1 VRWLRDSVIKGLIIE
16 GRGGIAPARVHS
28 HSILG
33 PVTPGLPDLLLPSA
47 RIIVPV
53 PGDHW
58 EPALFLIERY
68 SPPAIRAVWT
78 DQHRLEL
85 WLRIEILACEA
96 WATLGRIPASALPK
110 IRKGTFDV
118 EKIAEVEARVGHDVI
133 AFLTVLNESI
143 GQPEARY
150 VHLGM
155 TSQDLNDTS
164 MAVQLVES
172 SRIIARDLAT
182 VREAAAV
189 LAVRH
194 RRTLMAGRTHGVVA
208 EPITF
213 GFKVAGW
220 VAELDR
226 AQDRLARA
234 EVEVAVGRVSG
245 AVGTHATVDPKVEEH
260 VCQELGLV
268 PDDVSTQV
276 VARDRHASFMS
287 ALALV
292 AGTLERIATEVR
304 HLQRSE
310 VGEAFEPFGKE
321 QKGSS
326 AMPHKRNPV
335 LTERVCGLARVVR
348 GHLVTAL
355 ENTALWHERD
365 ISHSSAERIILPD
378 ACAVVDYMALEMA
391 KVLSGLDVRPERM
404 LRNLHF
410 GGGVVFSQRVL
421 LALVDSGMSR
431 EDAYLV
437 VQKAA
442 MRAMEEDGAG
452 FRDLLEKDGEVM
464 TRIGSKL
471 NEVFDPWAGLEHTD
485 LAYERLGLAV
495 KSK

>member
-1 VRWLRDSVIKGLIIE
+1 M
-16 GRGGIAPARVHS
+16 
-28 HSILG
+28 
-33 PVTPGLPDLLLPSA
+33 
-47 RIIVPV
+47 
-53 PGDHW
+53 
-58 EPALFLIERY
+58 IERY
-68 SPPAIRAVWT
+68 SPPAIRAVWS

-96 WATLGRIPASALPK
+96 WAGLGRVPTSALPK
-110 IRKGTFDV
+110 IRKGTFDA

-150 VHLGM
+150 VHMGM
-155 TSQDLNDTS
+155 TSQDLNDTAT
-164 MAVQLVES
+164 AVQLVES
-172 SRIIARDLAT
+172 ARIISADLAS
-182 VREAAAV
+182 VREAAAE
-189 LAVRH
+189 LAIRH

-208 EPITF
+208 EPTTF

-226 AQDRLARA
+226 AQERLAKAA
-234 EVEVAVGRVSG
+234 EEIAVGRVSG

-260 VCQELGLV
+260 VCAELGLR
-268 PDDVSTQV
+268 PDPVSTQV

-348 GHLVTAL
+348 GQLVTAL

-365 ISHSSAERIILPD
+365 ISHSSAERIIFPD
-378 ACAVVDYMALEMA
+378 ACALVDYMSQEMA
-391 KVLSGLDVRPERM
+391 KVLRGLEVRKDRM
-404 LRNLHF
+404 LRNLDM

-421 LALVDSGMSR
+421 LALVESGMSR
-431 EDAYLV
+431 EDAYLI

-442 MRAMEEDGAG
+442 MQAMDGDREG
-452 FRDLLEKDGEVM
+452 FRKLLEKDKEVM
-464 TRIGSKL
+464 SRIGSKL
-471 NEVFDPWAGLEHTD
+471 DEVFDPWTGLEHTD
-485 LAYERLGLAV
+485 LAYERLGLGV
-495 KSK
+495 KAK

>member
-1 VRWLRDSVIKGLIIE
+1 
-16 GRGGIAPARVHS
+16 
-28 HSILG
+28 
-33 PVTPGLPDLLLPSA
+33 
-47 RIIVPV
+47 
-53 PGDHW
+53 
-58 EPALFLIERY
+58 LIERY
-68 SPPAIRAVWT
+68 SPPAIRAVWS

-110 IRKGTFDV
+110 IRKGTFDA
-118 EKIAEVEARVGHDVI
+118 EKIAEVEGRVGHDVI

-150 VHLGM
+150 VHIGM
-155 TSQDLNDTS
+155 TSQDLNDTA

-172 SRIIARDLAT
+172 ARLIASDLAS
-182 VREAAAV
+182 VREAAAE
-189 LAVRH
+189 LAIRH
-194 RRTLMAGRTHGVVA
+194 RGTLMAGRTHGVVA

-226 AQDRLARA
+226 ARDRLAHA
-234 EVEVAVGRVSG
+234 ADEVAVGRVSG
-245 AVGTHATVDPKVEEH
+245 AVGTHATIDPKVEEY
-260 VCQELGLV
+260 VCTELGLR
-268 PDDVSTQV
+268 PDAVSTQV

-287 ALALV
+287 ALALS
-292 AGTLERIATEVR
+292 AGTLERIATEIR

-310 VGEAFEPFGKE
+310 IGEAFEPFGKE

-365 ISHSSAERIILPD
+365 ISHSSAERIIFPD
-378 ACAVVDYMALEMA
+378 ACAVVDYMSQEMA
-391 KVLSGLDVRPERM
+391 RVLRGLEVRPDRM
-404 LRNLHF
+404 LRNLDI

-431 EDAYLV
+431 EDAYLI

-442 MRAMEEDGAG
+442 MRAMDGQENSKETG
-452 FRDLLEKDGEVM
+452 FRTLLENDVEVM
-464 TRIGSKL
+464 SRIGSKL
-471 NEVFDPWAGLEHTD
+471 DDVFDPWAGLEHTD
-485 LAYERLGLAV
+485 LAYDRLGLGV
-495 KSK
+495 KAK

>member
-1 VRWLRDSVIKGLIIE
+1 
-16 GRGGIAPARVHS
+16 
-28 HSILG
+28 
-33 PVTPGLPDLLLPSA
+33 
-47 RIIVPV
+47 
-53 PGDHW
+53 
-58 EPALFLIERY
+58 LIERY
-68 SPPAIRAVWT
+68 SPPAIRAVWS

-85 WLRIEILACEA
+85 WLRIEVLACEA

-110 IRKGTFDV
+110 IRTGTFD
-118 EKIAEVEARVGHDVI
+118 KDRIAEVEARVGHDVI

-155 TSQDLNDTS
+155 TSQDLNDTA

-172 SRIIARDLAT
+172 GRLIAGDLAS
-182 VREAAAV
+182 VRQASAE
-189 LAVRH
+189 LAIRH

-226 AQDRLARA
+226 AQERLERA
-234 EVEVAVGRVSG
+234 TDEIAVGRVSG
-245 AVGTHATVDPKVEEH
+245 AVGTHATIDPRVEEH
-260 VCQELGLV
+260 VCQELGLR
-268 PDDVSTQV
+268 PDTVSTQV
-276 VARDRHASFMS
+276 VARDRHASYMS

-292 AGTLERIATEVR
+292 AGTLERIATEIR

-365 ISHSSAERIILPD
+365 ISHSSAERIIFPD
-378 ACAVVDYMALEMA
+378 ACAMVDYMSQEMA
-391 KVLSGLDVRPERM
+391 KVLGGLDVRPERM

-410 GGGVVFSQRVL
+410 GGDVVFSQRVL

-431 EDAYLV
+431 EDAYPV

-442 MRAMEEDGAG
+442 MRSMEEDGPG
-452 FRDLLEKDGEVM
+452 FRKLLENDSDVM

-471 NEVFDPWAGLEHTD
+471 DEVFDPWAGLEHTD
-485 LAYERLGLAV
+485 LVYERLALGV
-495 KSK
+495 KAK

>member
-1 VRWLRDSVIKGLIIE
+1 M
-16 GRGGIAPARVHS
+16 
-28 HSILG
+28 
-33 PVTPGLPDLLLPSA
+33 
-47 RIIVPV
+47 
-53 PGDHW
+53 
-58 EPALFLIERY
+58 IERY
-68 SPPAIRAVWT
+68 SPPAIRAVWS

-85 WLRIEILACEA
+85 WLRIEVLACEA
-96 WATLGRIPASALPK
+96 WATLGRVPASALPK
-110 IRKGTFDV
+110 IRKGTFDA
-118 EKIAEVEARVGHDVI
+118 EKIAEVESRVGHDVI

-150 VHLGM
+150 VHIGM
-155 TSQDLNDTS
+155 TSQDLNDTAT
-164 MAVQLVES
+164 AVQLVES
-172 SRIIARDLAT
+172 ARLIAGDLAL
-182 VREAAAV
+182 VREAAAE
-189 LAVRH
+189 LAIKH

-226 AQDRLARA
+226 AQDRLTRA
-234 EVEVAVGRVSG
+234 ADEVAVGRVSG
-245 AVGTHATVDPKVEEH
+245 AVGTHATIDPKVEEY
-260 VCQELGLV
+260 VCAELGLR
-268 PDDVSTQV
+268 PDSVSTQV

-292 AGTLERIATEVR
+292 AGTLERIATEIR
-304 HLQRSE
+304 HLMRTE

-355 ENTALWHERD
+355 ENTPLWHERD
-365 ISHSSAERIILPD
+365 ISHSSAERIIFPD
-378 ACAVVDYMALEMA
+378 ACALVDYMSLEMT
-391 KVLSGLDVRPERM
+391 KVLRGLEVRPDRM
-404 LRNLHF
+404 LRNLDV

-431 EDAYLV
+431 EDAYLI

-442 MRAMEEDGAG
+442 MQAMEGDEAG
-452 FRDLLEKDGEVM
+452 FRTLLEKDTEVM
-464 TRIGSKL
+464 SRIGSKL
-471 NEVFDPWAGLEHTD
+471 DEVFDPWAGLEHTD
-485 LAYERLGLAV
+485 LAYDRLGLGRALRA
-495 KSK
+495 